1 MKEYRLTNGPPVVQ
15 FLQLVHKIQKSAKE
29 LFGYCEHLSGEEK
42 PKKKN
47 FKKCNNNETNK
58 KRNINDLS
66 FVMF

>member
-42 PKKKN
+42 PKKKK
-47 FKKCNNNETNK
+47 FKK
-58 KRNINDLS
+58 
-66 FVMF
+66 MQQ